1 MPRWLPVDPN
11 TINVPST
18 RKIHGVDVEAWAA
31 PQDVPEAVRVFADPE
46 SKHVFVEFRYMTG
59 EEPLIVAAERDGVQL
74 FIGQFSRR
82 LFRIVIHADKSTV
95 ADFMGTVTSMI
106 EELNKSRATP
116 PRSENYR
123 TTEQVLA
130 VKGRDLFAE
139 LAETS
144 R

>member
-1 MPRWLPVDPN
+1 MPRWQIVDPK

-31 PQDVPEAVRVFADPE
+31 PQDVPEAVRVSADPDA
-46 SKHVFVEFRYMTG
+46 KRVFVEFRYMTG
-59 EEPLIVAAERDGVQL
+59 EEPLVIGAEKDGVQL

-82 LFRIVIHADKSTV
+82 LFRIVIRADKSTA

-106 EELNKSRATP
+106 EELSKSRATP

-130 VKGRDLFAE
+130 IKGRDLFAE